1 MSLVEVT
8 TLEQLGREWNEK
20 VWWPGPTNAESAKD
34 ILGRVNE
41 TLQGYR
47 ANTFKVY
54 TCFQKY
60 DPYVRT
66 AGLKS
71 GSYLAIAG
79 WAAGQ
84 ADGGIAAAT
93 EVLDCIVGKDL
104 KDLSIPMAALVVIA
118 CFAEVGRGYAAELY
132 KFSAWMEAIK
142 GSSSAGTAKVKWGT
156 YNASFPPSLTYKAD
170 QEDFQPDF

>member
-1 MSLVEVT
+1 MSLVELHS
-8 TLEQLGREWNEK
+8 LEKLGREWNAD
-20 VWWPGPTNAESAKD
+20 VWMQNNSTAKAKE

-47 ANTFKVY
+47 PNTFKVY
-54 TCFQKY
+54 TVFHAY

-71 GSYLAIAG
+71 GSYAAIAG

-84 ADGGIAAAT
+84 PDGGIAAAA
-93 EVLDCIVGKDL
+93 EAFACLDNKDL

-118 CFAEVGRGYAAELY
+118 CFAEVGRGYASELE
-132 KFSAWMEAIK
+132 KFFLWLRSIK
-142 GSSSAGTAKVKWGT
+142 DCGKASTAKVLWGT
-156 YNASFPPSLTYKAD
+156 YNSSFPPSLTYKAD
-170 QEDFQPDF
+170 QEDYQPDF